1 MPNQKKI
8 PNYILPVIV
17 FAQFAGSSLWFAG
30 NAIVGDLQT
39 ALQLEAGVTGDIT
52 AAVQFGFIIGTLIFA
67 FLAIADRFSPS
78 KVFLWSAILGAF
90 FNLSVYLF
98 AKDLTSLLLLRFAT
112 GFFLAGIYPV
122 GMKIASDW
130 YAKGL
135 GKALGYL
142 VGALVLGT
150 AFPHLLKVIGQSL
163 PWEMILWTTSGL
175 AVLGGA
181 LLYLLVPNGPNRK
194 VGAKFE
200 WNAIPKIFGFR
211 EFRAAAYGYFGH
223 MWELYTFWAFIP
235 LIIDTY
241 NELNQTALAISLW
254 SFSIIAIGTLG
265 CIIGGYIS
273 LKKGSAKV
281 AFWMLL
287 ISGLCC
293 LLSPLFFQLSP
304 ILFLVGMLI
313 WGFTVVG
320 DSPQFSTIVAKTA
333 PSLYIGTALTIVNCI
348 GFALTII
355 SIHMLNYFQSILGV
369 SNVFLVLLIG
379 PMIGLLAIRK
389 AYEKPKKIPSLIYF
403 ANNKSH
409 FENSG

>member
-1 MPNQKKI
+1 MIDRQKV
-8 PNYILPVIV
+8 PAYILPVIV
-17 FAQFAGSSLWFAG
+17 FAQFAGTSLWFAG
-30 NAIVGDLQT
+30 NAIVGDLQV

-67 FLAIADRFSPS
+67 FLSIADRFSPS
-78 KVFLWSAILGAF
+78 KVFLISAVLGAL

-98 AKDLTSLLLLRFAT
+98 ARDLSSLLLLRFYT

-150 AFPHLLKVIGQSL
+150 AFPHLLKVLGQSL

-175 AVLGGA
+175 AVLGGI
-181 LLYLLVPNGPNRK
+181 LLYVFVPDGPNRK
-194 VGAKFE
+194 AGAKFE
-200 WNAIPKIFGFR
+200 WNALPKIFGFS
-211 EFRAAAYGYFGH
+211 EFRAAAFGYFGH
-223 MWELYTFWAFIP
+223 MWELYTFWAFTP
-235 LIIDTY
+235 LILSTY
-241 NELNQTALAISLW
+241 NNLNQTELNVSLW
-254 SFSIIAIGTLG
+254 SFIIIGIGTLG

-281 AFWMLL
+281 AFGMLL

-293 LLSPLFFQLSP
+293 LLSPLFFQLP
-304 ILFLVGMLI
+304 PLLFLIGMLI

-348 GFALTII
+348 GFALTIV
-355 SIHMLNYFQSILGV
+355 SIQVLNYLQEILGV
-369 SNVFLVLLIG
+369 TNVFLILLIG
-379 PMIGLLAIRK
+379 PLVGLFSIRK
-389 AYEKPKKIPSLIYF
+389 VPKK
-403 ANNKSH
+403 
-409 FENSG
+409 